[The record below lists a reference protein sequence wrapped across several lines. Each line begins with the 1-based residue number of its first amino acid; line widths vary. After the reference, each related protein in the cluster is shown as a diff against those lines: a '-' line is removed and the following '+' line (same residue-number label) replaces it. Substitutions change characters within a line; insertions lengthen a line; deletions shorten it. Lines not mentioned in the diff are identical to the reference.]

1 MIEWFIFIA
10 AVVLPLVVGRC
21 IAFGMS
27 GENDSR
33 FNGGRQ

>member
-21 IAFGMS
+21 IYEM
-27 GENDSR
+27 
-33 FNGGRQ
+33 GGDHE